1 MGPIPLPDSSIYT
14 NVIVFVVSLALCAL
28 YSFLETTI
36 TAMRLFKLKE
46 ISQSTAGYK
55 KLLATLEET
64 PHRIFSA
71 ILIASCLANVAA
83 ANAGSS
89 ISQYFFGNLPASYI
103 IDILFTSAAILIFG
117 DIIPKN
123 IAKALGD
130 KMFPYT
136 LGITAVTYY
145 LLYLPVSILVRLS
158 DFVVAKVGERT
169 SVQSDGITSEKE
181 IQFLIDYIYEKGL
194 METEK
199 GTMLK
204 SIFRLGTTGV
214 REIMIPSTNVISISS
229 DITQKEALEKFKKY
243 QFSRFPVYENTFDNI
258 VGMLHL
264 KDLFVA
270 SMQQGEDKPIKG
282 IVRPILFIPES
293 IKVNQ
298 LLKEFKQQHMHIA
311 MVLNEHGSIIGLV
324 TLEDVLEEIVGE
336 IRDEYEEVNE
346 KIVSLKHD
354 SWLVDASIELDKLG
368 AYFNMTFETES
379 AVTLSGFLIEKLQ
392 RLPKKGDRFA
402 YKTYHFQIQQAS
414 QKRIVQVLIFA
425 HSIPETLEST
435 D

>member
-1 MGPIPLPDSSIYT
+1 M
-14 NVIVFVVSLALCAL
+14 FVVSLGLCAL

-46 ISQSTAGYK
+46 ISQSTNGYRN
-55 KLLATLEET
+55 LLATLEEQ

-83 ANAGSS
+83 ANAGSA
-89 ISQYFFGNLPASYI
+89 ITQYFFSGLPASYI
-103 IDILFTSAAILIFG
+103 IDILFVSAAILIFG
-117 DIIPKN
+117 DVIPKN
-123 IAKALGD
+123 VAKALGD
-130 KMFPYT
+130 KVFPYT

-145 LLYLPVSILVRLS
+145 SLYFFVNILVSIS
-158 DFVVAKVGERT
+158 DFVVAKVGEKT
-169 SVQSDGITSEKE
+169 NVQSEGITSEKE

-199 GTMLK
+199 TAMLK

-214 REIMIPSTNVISISS
+214 REIMIPSTNVASISS
-229 DITQKEALEKFKKY
+229 DTSQKEALEKFKKY
-243 QFSRFPVYENTFDNI
+243 QYSRFPVYEGNFDNI

-270 SMQQGEDKPIKG
+270 FLHHEDKPIKS

-293 IKVNQ
+293 IKVSQ

-336 IRDEYEEVNE
+336 ITDEYEEVNE
-346 KIVSLKHD
+346 KIVALKHD

-368 AYFNMTFETES
+368 AYFNISFETED
-379 AVTLSGFLIEKLQ
+379 AVTLSGFLIERLQ
-392 RLPKKGDRFA
+392 RLPKKGDRFS
-402 YKTYHFQIQQAS
+402 YKSYNFQVQQAS
-414 QKRIVQVLIFA
+414 PKRILQVLIFA
-425 HSIPETLEST
+425 HSIPDVLEST

>member
-1 MGPIPLPDSSIYT
+1 MF
-14 NVIVFVVSLALCAL
+14 VISLGFCAL

-46 ISQSTAGYK
+46 ISQSTSGYK
-55 KLLATLEET
+55 NLLATLEEH

-83 ANAGSS
+83 ANAGSA
-89 ISQYFFGNLPASYI
+89 ITQYFFGSWPVSYI
-103 IDILFTSAAILIFG
+103 LDIILTSAAILVFG
-117 DIIPKN
+117 DVIPKN
-123 IAKALGD
+123 VAKALGD

-136 LGITAVTYY
+136 LGVTAVTYY
-145 LLYLPVSILVRLS
+145 ALSPFVYLLVKIS
-158 DFVVAKVGERT
+158 DFVVTKVGEKT
-169 SVQSDGITSEKE
+169 NVQSESITSEKE

-199 GTMLK
+199 TAMLR
-204 SIFRLGTTGV
+204 SIFKLGTTGV
-214 REIMIPSTNVISISS
+214 REIMIPSTNVIAISS
-229 DITQKEALEKFKKY
+229 QTSQKEALERFKKY
-243 QFSRFPVYENTFDNI
+243 QYSRFPVYDGAIDNI
-258 VGMLHL
+258 IGMLHL

-270 SMQQGEDKPIKG
+270 FLHHEDKPIKS

-298 LLKEFKQQHMHIA
+298 LLKEFKTQQMHIA

-346 KIVSLKHD
+346 KIIALKHD
-354 SWLVDASIELDKLG
+354 SWLVDASVELDKLA
-368 AYFNMTFETES
+368 AYFNITFETED
-379 AVTLSGFLIEKLQ
+379 AITLSGFLIEKLQ
-392 RLPKKGDRFA
+392 RLPKKGDRFT
-402 YKTYHFQIQQAS
+402 YKTYNFQIQQAS
-414 QKRIVQVLIFA
+414 QKRILQVLIFA
-425 HSIPETLEST
+425 HAMPETLEST

>member
-1 MGPIPLPDSSIYT
+1 MGPIADSSIYT
-14 NVIVFVVSLALCAL
+14 HLLVFALSLGFCAL

-46 ISQSTAGYK
+46 IAQSTTGYK
-55 KLLATLEET
+55 FLLTTLEQQ

-83 ANAGSS
+83 ANSGSVITQYLFAGW
-89 ISQYFFGNLPASYI
+89 PVSYI
-103 IDILFTSAAILIFG
+103 LDIVCVSAAILIFG
-117 DIIPKN
+117 DVIPKN
-123 IAKALGD
+123 VAKALGD

-136 LGITAVTYY
+136 LGIMNLTYR
-145 LLYLPVSILVRLS
+145 LLYPFVNILVALS
-158 DFVVAKVGERT
+158 DFVVTKVGEKT
-169 SVQSDGITSEKE
+169 NVQSEGMITSEKE

-199 GTMLK
+199 STMLK
-204 SIFRLGTTGV
+204 SIFKLGTTGV
-214 REIMIPSTNVISISS
+214 REIMVPDTVMISLPAHTS
-229 DITQKEALEKFKKY
+229 QKEALEKFKKY
-243 QFSRFPVYENTFDNI
+243 QFSRFPVYEGTHDNI
-258 VGMLHL
+258 IGMLHL

-270 SMQQGEDKPIKG
+270 FLHNDDKPIKS
-282 IVRPILFIPES
+282 ILRPILFIPES

-298 LLKEFKQQHMHIA
+298 LLKEFRAQHMHIA

-336 IRDEYEEVNE
+336 IRDEYEEINE
-346 KIVSLKHD
+346 KIVALKHD

-368 AYFNMTFETES
+368 AYFNIAFETEN

-392 RLPKKGDRFA
+392 RLPKKGDRFT

-414 QKRIVQVLIFA
+414 QKRILQVLIYA
-425 HSIPETLEST
+425 HGIPDVLEGT